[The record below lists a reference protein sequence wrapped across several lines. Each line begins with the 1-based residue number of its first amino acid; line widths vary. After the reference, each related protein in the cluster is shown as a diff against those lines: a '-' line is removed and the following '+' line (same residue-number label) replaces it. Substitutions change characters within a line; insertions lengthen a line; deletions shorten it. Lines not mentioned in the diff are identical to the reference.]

1 MNKRLNHALNI
12 VPSDRAPFIPAIYEH
27 KSWFVG
33 ETPSNVC
40 RDVRLFTKALLAEY
54 ESVQPD
60 ALVVGIDVY
69 NVEAEAVGCTV
80 TYYDDG
86 DTSIPAIGPDGA
98 IAQGLDDVASLKFPD
113 PHKDGRMPINLEAAR
128 NIFGALGNEIPIR
141 GAVSGP
147 FSMAANLVGPE
158 NLFMLTVT
166 QPALV
171 NDLMN
176 FSAEVIK
183 TYGQAF
189 IEIGCGV
196 VIFDSQASPE
206 LLSPAMYQDF
216 VLAPTQSIVEHFHR
230 LGLKHVPLIIGGNTT
245 KILDLYLQTGANNIL
260 CDVRADA
267 AKFLEECSKAKRA
280 FRRNIDSSDFL
291 TATPQEL
298 HERALKYLEE
308 AQEYPGFILG
318 TGVVP
323 YGTPLSN
330 LVAIRGAVN
339 DFHKMKNESVKH

>member
-1 MNKRLNHALNI
+1 MNERLNRALNI
-12 VPSDRAPFIPAIYEH
+12 VPSDRVPFIPAIYEH
-27 KSWFVG
+27 KAWFVG

-40 RDVRLFTKALLAEY
+40 RDAHLFTKALLAEY

-86 DTSIPAIGPDGA
+86 DISIPAVGPDGA
-98 IAQGLDDVASLKFPD
+98 IFQGLDDVASLKLPD
-113 PHKDGRMPINLEAAR
+113 PNKDGRMPINLEVAN
-128 NIFGALGNEIPIR
+128 NIVKALGNEIPIR

-171 NDLMN
+171 KDLMN
-176 FSAEVIK
+176 FSAEVIQA
-183 TYGQAF
+183 YGKAF
-189 IEIGCGV
+189 IETGCGV
-196 VIFDSQASPE
+196 VMFDSQASPE
-206 LLSPAMYQDF
+206 LLSPAMYKEF
-216 VLAPTQSIVEHFHR
+216 VLTPTQNIIRHFHQ
-230 LGLKHVPLIIGGNTT
+230 LGLQHVPLIIGGNTT
-245 KILDLYLQTGANNIL
+245 KILDLYLQTGGNNIL
-260 CDVRADA
+260 CDARADA
-267 AKFLEECSKAKRA
+267 AKFLGECSSANRA
-280 FRRNIDSSDFL
+280 FRRNIDSTDFL
-291 TATPQEL
+291 TATPHEL

-308 AQEYPGFILG
+308 AQGYPGFVLG

-323 YGTPLSN
+323 YGTPTSN
-330 LVAIRGAVN
+330 LIAIREAVEK
-339 DFHKMKNESVKH
+339 FHKLNNEVV

>member
-1 MNKRLNHALNI
+1 ML
-12 VPSDRAPFIPAIYEH
+12 PSDKVPFIPAIYEH
-27 KSWFVG
+27 KAWFIG

-40 RDVRLFTKALLAEY
+40 RDAHLLTKALLAEY

-60 ALVVGIDVY
+60 ALVIGIDVY

-86 DTSIPAIGPDGA
+86 GISIPAIGPDGA
-98 IAQGLDDVASLKFPD
+98 IFQGLDDVASLKFPD
-113 PHKDGRMPINLEAAR
+113 PNKDGRMPINLEVAN
-128 NIFGALGNEIPIR
+128 NIVKALGNEIPMR

-158 NLFMLTVT
+158 HLFMLTVT

-176 FSAEVIK
+176 FSVEVIK
-183 TYGQAF
+183 AYGQAF
-189 IEIGCGV
+189 IEIGCGIV
-196 VIFDSQASPE
+196 MFDSQASPE
-206 LLSPAMYQDF
+206 LLSPAMYKEF
-216 VLAPTQSIVEHFHR
+216 VLTPTQNIIKYFHQ
-230 LGLKHVPLIIGGNTT
+230 LGLQHVPLIIGGNTT

-267 AKFLEECSKAKRA
+267 AKFLGECSKAKKS
-280 FRRNIDSSDFL
+280 FRRNIDSTDFL
-291 TATPQEL
+291 TATPHEL
-298 HERALKYLEE
+298 RERTLKYLEE
-308 AQEYPGFILG
+308 AQGYPGFIVG

-323 YGTPLSN
+323 YGTPTSN
-330 LVAIRGAVN
+330 LVAIREAIGE
-339 DFHKMKNESVKH
+339 FHKLNNEAV